1 MTYTAISTP
10 LPLGMYLCEIN
21 DSAGDLVLTL
31 TTEVMTSAVAV
42 YHREIIERR
51 DVDCLT
57 NTHDVLL
64 KLHVL
69 IDDIDMPPSLREF
82 AREQLQEEF
91 QRRVLSDDPLS
102 LSLFHETERKEN
114 IGPDTSS

>member
-31 TTEVMTSAVAV
+31 TTEVVASAVAV
-42 YHREIIERR
+42 YHHEIIERR

-57 NTHDVLL
+57 NTHDVMINF
-64 KLHVL
+64 HAI
-69 IDDIDMPPSLREF
+69 IDRIDLPDDLREF
-82 AREQLQEEF
+82 AKGQLRKEYW
-91 QRRVLSDDPLS
+91 RRVLSDDPFFLN
-102 LSLFHETERKEN
+102 LYHETERNKN
-114 IGPDTSS
+114 AGPDAPP